1 MFIFIH
7 FYVGKLAMVAKIVLV
22 LLEVPVTALQRP

>member
-1 MFIFIH
+1 MFIFY

-22 LLEVPVTALQRP
+22 LLEVPVTALQRL